1 MTTPAAGDALQVRP
15 AGLPPSDIAHR
26 PFLIASLT
34 MATLIG
40 FVLGIHVPLGRLLD
54 AGSPDRTTDLLHA
67 HGQVQLLG
75 FAGLFVIGMSLRLMP
90 RFAGST
96 IALPSLVPVMLWLFV
111 AGLLLRAVVLPW
123 TSGDARGVLLAVS
136 TLLVLCA
143 SGCFLLIAVA
153 ALGVDARRFDAS
165 SLAFIFGATLL
176 FASSIIAAFG
186 AIDAADEGA
195 RSLPYLTNNAVLQ
208 LQLFGFLISFILGV
222 ALRAIPS
229 MVGLPRPGRSAV
241 WLAVALAAAVTVL
254 AGSLLSL
261 EYLSYEKVTVVIAD
275 AAFLVLGCVL
285 LALAWQAGALRQAAN
300 RLRPASQPHLWL
312 VRSAFVWMVIAGIV
326 TCYFGASSLN
336 DAQLPS
342 DLDFDA
348 VRHTLGAGVVTML
361 ITGMSLMILPEF
373 AGDRLGANRQKQL
386 AIGLAVLLNAAAVLR
401 VAPALAGTRW
411 SVDDRNLSMAAAGSL
426 AEAALLV
433 FTVYFFRL
441 MWRARK
447 GYGGTHGI

>member
-26 PFLIASLT
+26 PYLIASLT

-40 FVLGIHVPLGRLLD
+40 LVLGIHVPLGRLLD

-96 IALPSLVPVMLWLFV
+96 IAFPALVPLMLWLFV
-111 AGLLLRAVVLPW
+111 IGLLVRAVVLPW
-123 TSGDARGVLLAVS
+123 TSGDTHGVLLAAA

-143 SGCFLLIAVA
+143 SGCFLLIAGA
-153 ALGVDARRFDAS
+153 TLGVDARRFDAS

-176 FASSIIAAFG
+176 FASSVVAAFG

-229 MVGLPRPGRSAV
+229 MVGLPRPGRSA
-241 WLAVALAAAVTVL
+241 
-254 AGSLLSL
+254 
-261 EYLSYEKVTVVIAD
+261 
-275 AAFLVLGCVL
+275 
-285 LALAWQAGALRQAAN
+285 
-300 RLRPASQPHLWL
+300 
-312 VRSAFVWMVIAGIV
+312 
-326 TCYFGASSLN
+326 
-336 DAQLPS
+336 
-342 DLDFDA
+342 
-348 VRHTLGAGVVTML
+348 ML
-361 ITGMSLMILPEF
+361 I
-373 AGDRLGANRQKQL
+373 
-386 AIGLAVLLNAAAVLR
+386 AIVL
-401 VAPALAGTRW
+401 
-411 SVDDRNLSMAAAGSL
+411 
-426 AEAALLV
+426 
-433 FTVYFFRL
+433 
-441 MWRARK
+441 
-447 GYGGTHGI
+447 